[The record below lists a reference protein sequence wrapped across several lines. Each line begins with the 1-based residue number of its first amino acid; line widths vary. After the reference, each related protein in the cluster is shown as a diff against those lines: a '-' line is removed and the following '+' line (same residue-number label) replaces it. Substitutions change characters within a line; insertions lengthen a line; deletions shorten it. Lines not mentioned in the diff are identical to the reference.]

1 MFPRDFRGA
10 VLFVAIGIGWAVL
23 GLVAW
28 FTVSFL
34 GWLGLAILG
43 LLIALIATHAELGE
57 DAPSLYVRNAAHETR
72 RGAAE
77 QAVSRRAERS
87 DFQRWSGAVRA
98 VGIALAVVGAVM
110 FVRHQL

>member
-1 MFPRDFRGA
+1 MSPRDFREA
-10 VLFVAIGIGWAVL
+10 VLFVAIGMGWTVL

-28 FTVSFL
+28 LTVSFV

-57 DAPSLYVRNAAHETR
+57 DVPSFYVRNVANEAQ
-72 RGAAE
+72 RGTAE
-77 QAVSRRAERS
+77 QVVSRRAERS
-87 DFQRWSGAVRA
+87 DFRRWSGAVRA
-98 VGIALAVVGAVM
+98 VGIALAVVGAAM